1 MPGVLRGR
9 LHACARG
16 GKFLWYPTVLL
27 MGHYVK
33 LGIGSSYSLINGTL
47 CEIGYKE
54 TFYFLFFGLSIKT
67 SCRAALCRAAVLRC
81 SCPGP
86 VQKDPCQANKEAFVL
101 TEQWKKTKGGCLGCS

>member
-1 MPGVLRGR
+1 M
-9 LHACARG
+9 
-16 GKFLWYPTVLL
+16 
-27 MGHYVK
+27 K
-33 LGIGSSYSLINGTL
+33 LGIGKPFI
-47 CEIGYKE
+47 
-54 TFYFLFFGLSIKT
+54 FYFFALSIKA